1 MTQKK
6 TGPARN
12 VDAIAMPPLQMTLV
26 HAGNERANSA
36 TPASSLRQAFGVEIP
51 KDAGVDPE
59 SIKKI
64 IEHLNKKE

>member
-6 TGPARN
+6 VNPTNLP
-12 VDAIAMPPLQMTLV
+12 DAIAMPPLRMTLV
-26 HAGNERANSA
+26 HAQNERANNL
-36 TPASSLRQAFGVEIP
+36 TLVSSLRQAFEAEPP
-51 KDAGVDPE
+51 KGAEVDPE

>member
-12 VDAIAMPPLQMTLV
+12 DDAIAMPPLQMTLV
-26 HAGNERANSA
+26 HAGNERANGA
-36 TPASSLRQAFGVEIP
+36 RPASPPSGSFGVEIP
-51 KDAGVDPE
+51 RNADVDPE